1 MTEVNVNTDVGG
13 YFASLQCG
21 DVLVEFSKDG
31 DSPACPLSWTWCMW
45 HDGNYI
51 DGTIEEMS
59 LARSV
64 KNATA
69 FFDAMIEDLTS
80 VRDYLNAYGVF
91 GKEPAPRNEAAK
103 EGKDD
108 EE

>member
-1 MTEVNVNTDVGG
+1 MTEVNVNTDAGG

-31 DSPACPLSWTWCMW
+31 DSPACQHSWTWGMW
-45 HDGNYI
+45 LDGNYI

-64 KNATA
+64 K
-69 FFDAMIEDLTS
+69 DAVSSIDSIIEDLVS
-80 VRDYLNAYGVF
+80 VRDYLNAYGAF
-91 GKEPAPRNEAAK
+91 GREPAPRNQVVN
-103 EGKDD
+103 G
-108 EE
+108 